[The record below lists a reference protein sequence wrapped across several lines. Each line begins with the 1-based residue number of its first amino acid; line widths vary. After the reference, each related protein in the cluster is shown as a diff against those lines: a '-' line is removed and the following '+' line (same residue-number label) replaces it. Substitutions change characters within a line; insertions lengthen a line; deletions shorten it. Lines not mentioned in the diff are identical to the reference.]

1 MWHRR
6 ICVNDAATHRGLYKK
21 EPKGEYSMYEMKK
34 EYSVVLCDGLVGRAY
49 FECGHADWEIR
60 RTERGKCV

>member
-1 MWHRR
+1 
-6 ICVNDAATHRGLYKK
+6 
-21 EPKGEYSMYEMKK
+21 MYEMKK